1 MRFSSTSANT
11 ALLRQAADFALSAI
25 QPVVPAMLAR
35 PTPCAE
41 WDLEKLL
48 LHLCDSIS
56 ALLEGRGDQ
65 VVAHSAGAP
74 IPADD
79 PLSACRVR
87 VLRLRRSCERP
98 GKCGPVVVGDRPLDP
113 ELLLAA
119 GAVEVAVHAWDV
131 SQACGARLPVPA
143 DLAAALLP
151 VCPLIAPEDD
161 RAPLFAAPRP
171 VPPGAGPGERLIAF
185 LGRSAAGQR
194 RRCPP

>member
-1 MRFSSTSANT
+1 MPFSSTSANT
-11 ALLRQAADFALSAI
+11 VLLRRAADFALSAI
-25 QPVVPAMLAR
+25 QPVTPAMLRR

-65 VVAHSAGAP
+65 VVAHPAGAP
-74 IPADD
+74 VPADD

-98 GKCGPVVVGDRPLDP
+98 GKGGPVVVGDLPLDS

-131 SQACGARLPVPA
+131 SQACGARLPVPT

-151 VCPLIAPEDD
+151 ACLLIAPEDD
-161 RAPLFAAPRP
+161 RAPLFAEPRP
-171 VPPGAGPGERLIAF
+171 APPGAGPGDRLVSF
-185 LGRSAAGQR
+185 LGRPVAGQA
-194 RRCPP
+194 RRCPR